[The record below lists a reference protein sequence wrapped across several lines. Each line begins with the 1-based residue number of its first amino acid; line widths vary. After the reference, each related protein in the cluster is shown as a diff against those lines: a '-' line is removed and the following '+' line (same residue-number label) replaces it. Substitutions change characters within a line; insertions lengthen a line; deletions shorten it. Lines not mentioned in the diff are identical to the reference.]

1 MTRPHDISQAIW
13 RAAQECYADLPIVYD
28 GWDEDAVIMC
38 IARALSDAYA
48 RGIEDA
54 AKLLEENHTVY
65 EGKPADWNMLEL
77 INAIRALVS
86 K

>member
-13 RAAQECYADLPIVYD
+13 DEVISINLNLPYAHVQS
-28 GWDEDAVIMC
+28 V

-54 AKLLEENHTVY
+54 AKICDRLAEEHTGDYV
-65 EGKPADWNMLEL
+65 GMLCAA
-77 INAIRALVS
+77 AIRALGS